1 MAAARTE
8 PQGASGPRLNGDGG
22 TMADRTAAPILG
34 DGPASGRAGAG
45 GPGAFAASRTNS
57 LTAAGIAGWIEAL
70 SGPIGAVSPVAA
82 GPDGATARFSDAAD
96 GSLMRGAVPDGVA
109 GQARAAGFRGT
120 GPSAMPTPEPVFG
133 GGPDAGAAASGP
145 CAATTSSSPAGAA
158 SAPGAGAA
166 SAPGAGAAA
175 PGPAVSAVSAGA
187 GLIDQI
193 RALEELKG
201 AAAARQAVLATVFD
215 GLQRAGQEALGVP
228 ATRLGKGVAEQLALA
243 RRDPP
248 ARGAR
253 HLGLA
258 RVLVREM
265 PHTLH
270 ALSLGRITEW
280 RATLLVRETACLSV
294 PDRMGVDEAV
304 AGDLDVLES
313 LNDRAL
319 VGRVRALAYR
329 ADAAGFVAAREQA
342 VGERTVSCRPAPG
355 GMVFL
360 SALLPL
366 KAGVS
371 ALAVLDREASWLRN
385 TGDPRSRG
393 QVMADTLVERLT
405 GAAEAANTVVEVQL
419 VVTDGALF
427 ANGDDPAYLPGY
439 GVIPAADARRL
450 ATPAA
455 DSGSNG
461 PTAGSATGGGA
472 DGAGGGAAAAPSAA
486 PSAGSAK
493 GSAGAATA
501 AGPAAGGPAV
511 PGAVLGAS
519 DRVRIRRLFTAP
531 GTGELVG
538 MDSRARRF
546 PASLQR
552 FIRARD
558 QVCRTPW
565 CGAPIRHADH
575 VTAWAGGGPTSLA
588 NGQGLCERCN
598 QTKELQGW
606 AAAVIAGPRHTVVT
620 TTPTGHSY
628 TSTAP
633 PLPGT
638 PPPGTPSW
646 FPAGQDV
653 PEGLDGL
660 PDVLPGAPGQGAGFV
675 DAYGSP
681 ASPGFP
687 YPSFVLLDPPPP
699 FDPLDPGFPDPGAG
713 WDAGRPDGASLEE
726 DAALLAGSE
735 DWDWMVLRPQRDS
748 TSNAQRSGR
757 RSQLNRSRRRQRW
770 AVRVGV
776 TTSLGVGPSTGNA

>member
-70 SGPIGAVSPVAA
+70 SGPIGAGTSAPPAVSTLGTAA
-82 GPDGATARFSDAAD
+82 P
-96 GSLMRGAVPDGVA
+96 GSSR
-109 GQARAAGFRGT
+109 
-120 GPSAMPTPEPVFG
+120 
-133 GGPDAGAAASGP
+133 SGP
-145 CAATTSSSPAGAA
+145 T
-158 SAPGAGAA
+158 AP
-166 SAPGAGAAA
+166 GAAA

-304 AGDLDVLES
+304 AGDLDALES

-419 VVTDGALF
+419 VVTDRALF

-575 VTAWAGGGPTSLA
+575 VTAWAAGGPTDVA

-606 AAAVIAGPRHTVVT
+606 AAAVIDGPRHTVVT

-633 PLPGT
+633 LLPGT
-638 PPPGTPSW
+638 PVPGTPAW
-646 FPAGQDV
+646 FPAGQDA

-660 PDVLPGAPGQGAGFV
+660 PAAAVPDAFLPAALQEAPGRGAGFEGM
-675 DAYGSP
+675 Y
-681 ASPGFP
+681 GFP
-687 YPSFVLLDPPPP
+687 APEEFPAPPSDFLDPD
-699 FDPLDPGFPDPGAG
+699 FLDPDVPDFLDPGAG
-713 WDAGRPDGASLEE
+713 WDASEPDGASLED

-735 DWDWMVLRPQRDS
+735 DWDWMVLRPQR
-748 TSNAQRSGR
+748 N
-757 RSQLNRSRRRQRW
+757 SQRSRRGSQLDHSRRRPRR
-770 AVRVGV
+770 AKV
-776 TTSLGVGPSTGNA
+776 TVVEGSAP